1 MKEQGSQEKVN
12 SDTITIPIGGLKK
25 NPWILSTFI
34 LGIITIFLIA
44 VSFKGNGFT
53 GNSVSEKM
61 ASESLVNFINSQG
74 NGNAEVVSTSA
85 EDGFYKVTVS
95 FQGQNIPVYVTM
107 DGKYLV
113 TNKVDLSNPSQ
124 ANAGS
129 GSEVTAGKK
138 VKVEIGDSPK
148 KGSESA
154 KVVLV
159 EFTDYQCPFC
169 SRYYEQTYK
178 NLIKDYVETGK
189 VLIVIKDFPLNFHD
203 QAQKAAESAHCAREQ
218 LGDDGYFKMHDKLFE
233 NQASLSVE
241 NEKKWAREIGLDGEK
256 FDSCLDGGKYSEVV
270 NKDVSYG
277 SSLGVS
283 GTPSFFVNGIPLSG
297 ALPYQ
302 SFKQLID
309 KELNG

>member
-148 KGSESA
+148 KEA
-154 KVVLV
+154 K
-159 EFTDYQCPFC
+159 
-169 SRYYEQTYK
+169 
-178 NLIKDYVETGK
+178 
-189 VLIVIKDFPLNFHD
+189 
-203 QAQKAAESAHCAREQ
+203 AQKLFWLSLQIISAHSAADIMSR
-218 LGDDGYFKMHDKLFE
+218 
-233 NQASLSVE
+233 
-241 NEKKWAREIGLDGEK
+241 
-256 FDSCLDGGKYSEVV
+256 
-270 NKDVSYG
+270 
-277 SSLGVS
+277 
-283 GTPSFFVNGIPLSG
+283 
-297 ALPYQ
+297 
-302 SFKQLID
+302 LIRI
-309 KELNG
+309 